1 MGLLLTALAALSTTA
16 SRRRNGLDAASVP
29 DAITALAALAAPAH
43 SSLARII
50 QGAVLAA
57 TSLTGAIPIRLDT
70 AGHYTIIFCAI

>member
-16 SRRRNGLDAASVP
+16 TRRRSGLDAASVP
-29 DAITALAALAAPAH
+29 DAITALAAPAH

-57 TSLTGAIPIRLDT
+57 TSLTGAMPIRLDT
-70 AGHYTIIFCAI
+70 AGHYTSIFCAI